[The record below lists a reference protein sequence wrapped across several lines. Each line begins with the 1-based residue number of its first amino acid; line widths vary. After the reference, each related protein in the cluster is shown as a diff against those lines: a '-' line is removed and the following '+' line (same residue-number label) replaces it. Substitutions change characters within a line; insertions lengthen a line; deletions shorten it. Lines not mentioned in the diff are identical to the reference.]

1 MPDTALLVIDVQE
14 SFRHRPYWDEAD
26 LPRFLE
32 RSQTLIDGAVARNV
46 PVLQVFHV
54 DEAGGSFS
62 LASGHVRTLEPL
74 RLTPDAVFHKRRH
87 SALVGSGLEVWLN

>member
-1 MPDTALLVIDVQE
+1 MPDTALLVIDVQD

-26 LPRFLE
+26 LAPFLD
-32 RSQTLIDGAVARNV
+32 RSQALIDGAVARNV

-54 DEAGGSFS
+54 EDQGPFS

-87 SALVGSGLEVWLN
+87 SALVGSGLE